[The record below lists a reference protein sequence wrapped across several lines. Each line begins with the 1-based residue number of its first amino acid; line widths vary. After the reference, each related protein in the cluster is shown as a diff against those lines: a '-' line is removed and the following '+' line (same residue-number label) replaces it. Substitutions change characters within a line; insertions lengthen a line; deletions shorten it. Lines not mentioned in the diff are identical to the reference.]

1 MEQAAHQRRTDDRGE
16 AHQAAQHALQ
26 LALAI
31 DRHAGREQPL
41 HGRGGEAAEREGQQ
55 RADQPE

>member
-1 MEQAAHQRRTDDRGE
+1 MEQAAHRRRTDDRGE

-26 LALAI
+26 LALAV
-31 DRHAGREQPL
+31 DRHAAEQPL